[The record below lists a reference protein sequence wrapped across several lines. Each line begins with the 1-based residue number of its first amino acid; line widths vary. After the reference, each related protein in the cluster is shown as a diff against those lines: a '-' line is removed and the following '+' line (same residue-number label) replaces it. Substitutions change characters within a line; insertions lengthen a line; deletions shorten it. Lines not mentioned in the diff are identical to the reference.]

1 MNMFVTADR
10 NWGIYKNKRPFV
22 SIPAEEKSR
31 ISEITGKV
39 VVYDLGY
46 MDKLPGQQPLKNTVN
61 LIYTQ
66 GQEASVRG
74 AECFATVEELRFA
87 LAAYKDEDIY
97 IISSEVLYREFLPDT
112 KVVHVAK
119 IDYAYEADAFFDNLD
134 KNPDFKLVADSD
146 EQYCFNIIYNFLKY
160 ERIRKAR

>member
-1 MNMFVTADR
+1 MNMFVMADR
-10 NWGIYKNKRPFV
+10 NWGIYRNRKPFV

-39 VVYDLGY
+39 VVYDINY
-46 MDKLPGQQPLKNTVN
+46 MEKLPGQQPLKNTTN
-61 LIYTQ
+61 LIFTN
-66 GQEASVRG
+66 GQDITVRG
-74 AECFATVEELRFA
+74 AQCFTTVEALRFA

-97 IISSEVLYREFLPDT
+97 IISSELLYREFLPDT
-112 KVVHVAK
+112 KTVHVTK

-134 KNPDFKLVADSD
+134 KNEDFKLVADSD

-160 ERIRKAR
+160 ERIRKAK